1 MTIPT
6 WFTLRIYLATSLLSL
21 ALFGSVESATAEGR
35 CGAGV
40 DLVVQALEKV
50 KADSGP
56 DQLADA
62 NQLLKRA
69 TELCAELGDAWYYR
83 SLVERQLGHIPQADF
98 AMRKA
103 KMFPSDASADQLN
116 PFVLSTPRARGLAGA
131 GNNTPGNS
139 AGGGGEK
146 WALIIGIGTFQDSN
160 IEPLRYT
167 VNDAQSF
174 ADVLLDPKYGHFKA
188 ANVHTL
194 TNDQATTKNIKV
206 QLNWLARSAQPDDLV
221 VVYVATHG
229 SSRDMDTVGVNYV
242 ITHDTEVGASIDPD
256 TLYATALPM
265 VDISNAIAT
274 RVKATRAAIFLD
286 TCYSGNAAVKGSKL
300 IAPGVA
306 SASLSQTTLD
316 HIKQGSGRIIF
327 AASGTEEESLESDS
341 LKHGFFTYFLVQA
354 FHEQTGS
361 APLSRIFDYTQQHV
375 SERVATEFKQ
385 YHLKQTP
392 VMSRS
397 EDNTDFALNP
407 AAANALNPAVA
418 NTTASI
424 AGERIARPQ
433 TETRP

>member
-1 MTIPT
+1 MKITPISARTQLTIS
-6 WFTLRIYLATSLLSL
+6 FMVLV
-21 ALFGSVESATAEGR
+21 LFGAVRDSRAEGR
-35 CGAGV
+35 CGAGI

-50 KADSGP
+50 KADSKP
-56 DQLADA
+56 AQLEDA

-83 SLVERQLGHIPQADF
+83 SLVERQLGHAPQADF

-116 PFVLSTPRARGLAGA
+116 PFVLSTPRSRAIAGS
-131 GNNTPGNS
+131 GNNQPS
-139 AGGGGEK
+139 ALPSGGSEK
-146 WALIIGIGTFQDSN
+146 WALIIGIGTFQDHN

-194 TNDQATTKNIKV
+194 TNDQATTRNIKA
-206 QLNWLARSAQPDDLV
+206 QLNWLARSAAPDDLV

-242 ITHDTEVGASIDPD
+242 ITHDTEVGANIDPD
-256 TLYATALPM
+256 SLYATALPM
-265 VDISNAIAT
+265 VDIANAIAT

-286 TCYSGNAAVKGSKL
+286 TCYSGNAAVKNSKL

-306 SASLSQTTLD
+306 SASVTQTTLD
-316 HIKQGSGRIIF
+316 HIKQGSGRIVF

-354 FHEQTGS
+354 FHEQSGS

-375 SERVATEFKQ
+375 SERVAADFRQ

-407 AAANALNPAVA
+407 PAAN
-418 NTTASI
+418 TSASI
-424 AGERIARPQ
+424 AKPGPRP
-433 TETRP
+433 

>member
-1 MTIPT
+1 M
-6 WFTLRIYLATSLLSL
+6 
-21 ALFGSVESATAEGR
+21 ALVSFGAVRSSDAEGR

-50 KADSGP
+50 KADSKP
-56 DQLADA
+56 DQLEDA

-98 AMRKA
+98 SMRKA
-103 KMFPSDASADQLN
+103 KMFPSDASVDQLN
-116 PFVLSTPRARGLAGA
+116 PFVLSTPRSRALIGPA
-131 GNNTPGNS
+131 NNLPIPVPG
-139 AGGGGEK
+139 GVGEK
-146 WALIIGIGTFQDSN
+146 WALIIGIGTFQDHN
-160 IEPLRYT
+160 IEPLRFT

-194 TNDQATTKNIKV
+194 TNDQATTRNIKA
-206 QLNWLARSAQPDDLV
+206 QLNWLARSAAPDDLV

-242 ITHDTEVGASIDPD
+242 ITHDTEVGANIDQD
-256 TLYATALPM
+256 SLYATALPM
-265 VDISNAIAT
+265 VDIANAIAT

-286 TCYSGNAAVKGSKL
+286 TCYSGNAAVKNSKL

-306 SASLSQTTLD
+306 SASLTQKTLD
-316 HIKQGSGRIIF
+316 HIKQGSGRIVF

-354 FHEQTGS
+354 LHEQSGS

-375 SERVATEFKQ
+375 SERVASEFRQ

-397 EDNTDFALNP
+397 EESTDFALNP
-407 AAANALNPAVA
+407 IAT
-418 NTTASI
+418 NTTASLSTTGI
-424 AGERIARPQ
+424 RP
-433 TETRP
+433 

>member
-1 MTIPT
+1 MKKTFISART
-6 WFTLRIYLATSLLSL
+6 QLTLGLIALTLSG
-21 ALFGSVESATAEGR
+21 AARSSSAQGR

-50 KADSGP
+50 KADSKP
-56 DQLADA
+56 DQLEDA

-103 KMFPSDASADQLN
+103 KMFPSDASSDQLN
-116 PFVLSTPRARGLAGA
+116 PFVLATPPPRSRALSGPNNNTSGSTP
-131 GNNTPGNS
+131 
-139 AGGGGEK
+139 GGGGEK
-146 WALIIGIGTFQDSN
+146 WALIIGIGTFTDSN

-194 TNDQATTKNIKV
+194 TNDQATTKNIKM
-206 QLNWLARSAQPDDLV
+206 QLNWLARSAAPDDLV

-242 ITHDTEVGASIDPD
+242 ITHDTEVGANIDPD
-256 TLYATALPM
+256 SLYATALPM
-265 VDISNAIAT
+265 VDIANAIAT
-274 RVKATRAAIFLD
+274 RVKATRAAVFLD
-286 TCYSGNAAVKGSKL
+286 TCYSGNAAVKNSKL

-306 SASLSQTTLD
+306 SASISQKTLD

-375 SERVATEFKQ
+375 SERVAMDFKQ

-397 EDNTDFALNP
+397 EDDTDFALNP
-407 AAANALNPAVA
+407 APSGD
-418 NTTASI
+418 TKASL
-424 AGERIARPQ
+424 ARVEIQ
-433 TETRP
+433 R

>member
-1 MTIPT
+1 M
-6 WFTLRIYLATSLLSL
+6 YLATSLLAF
-21 ALFGSVESATAEGR
+21 ALFGAAKSATAEGR

-62 NQLLKRA
+62 DQLLKRA

-116 PFVLSTPRARGLAGA
+116 PFVLSTPRARGLSGS
-131 GNNTPGNS
+131 GNNTPSNS

-306 SASLSQTTLD
+306 SASLTQTTLD

-375 SERVATEFKQ
+375 SDRVATEFKQ

-407 AAANALNPAVA
+407 AAAN
-418 NTTASI
+418 TTASI
-424 AGERIARPQ
+424 AGDGIATTRTETIR